1 MTFFFMEL
9 IALSVN
15 HGTHVAR
22 RPPVAIPMYIGR
34 GCCAVISYIPR
45 CSGPRFT
52 VFILAVAFQ
61 RADGYCPLMDGT
73 RSGAPVSAGEA
84 DGRLRVV
91 LVDDETLIRAGLALL
106 LESEPDMVVVGEAGD
121 GRAGVEVVAGLQPDV
136 VVMDIRMPVMDGVAA
151 TRILTS
157 EEFNAGRREAIPV
170 LILTT
175 FNEDEAVHA
184 ALRAGA
190 SGFILKNSAP
200 RILASAIRAL
210 ADGAGWLDPNV
221 TRKLLEEFSNRPEPF
236 LPTPAELDELTR
248 REREVLAAIAVGMN
262 NTQIAAKLFLS
273 EATVKT
279 HVHRILMKLGVADR
293 AQAVAAAYRLGLVK
307 PDGRG

>member
-1 MTFFFMEL
+1 
-9 IALSVN
+9 
-15 HGTHVAR
+15 
-22 RPPVAIPMYIGR
+22 
-34 GCCAVISYIPR
+34 
-45 CSGPRFT
+45 
-52 VFILAVAFQ
+52 
-61 RADGYCPLMDGT
+61 MDGT
-73 RSGAPVSAGEA
+73 RSGAPVPAGEA

-91 LVDDETLIRAGLALL
+91 LVDDEALIRAGLALL
-106 LESEPDMVVVGEAGD
+106 LESEPDIMVVGEASD

-157 EEFNAGRREAIPV
+157 EEFNTGRTEAVPV

-210 ADGAGWLDPNV
+210 ARGAGWLDPNV
-221 TRKLLEEFSNRPEPF
+221 TRKLLEEFSNGAESS

-248 REREVLAAIAVGMN
+248 REREVLAAIARGMN
-262 NTQIAAKLFLS
+262 NAEVAAKLFLS

-307 PDGRG
+307 PDGRS

>member
-1 MTFFFMEL
+1 MGGA
-9 IALSVN
+9 AL
-15 HGTHVAR
+15 A
-22 RPPVAIPMYIGR
+22 
-34 GCCAVISYIPR
+34 
-45 CSGPRFT
+45 
-52 VFILAVAFQ
+52 
-61 RADGYCPLMDGT
+61 AD
-73 RSGAPVSAGEA
+73 EA

-91 LVDDETLIRAGLALL
+91 LVDDEALVRAGLALL

-121 GRAGVEVVAGLQPDV
+121 GRAGVELVAGLQPDV
-136 VVMDIRMPVMDGVAA
+136 VVMDVRMPVMDGVEA
-151 TRILTS
+151 TRILAS

-175 FNEDEAVHA
+175 FNEDDAVHA

-210 ADGAGWLDPNV
+210 AEGAGWLDPNV
-221 TRKLLEEFSNRPEPF
+221 TRKLLEEFASRPEPF
-236 LPTPAELDELTR
+236 LPTPAELAQLTR
-248 REREVLAAIAVGMN
+248 REREVLAAIARGMN
-262 NTQIAAKLFLS
+262 NAEVAGTLFLS

-293 AQAVAAAYRLGLVK
+293 AQAVAVAYRLGLVK

>member
-1 MTFFFMEL
+1 
-9 IALSVN
+9 
-15 HGTHVAR
+15 
-22 RPPVAIPMYIGR
+22 
-34 GCCAVISYIPR
+34 
-45 CSGPRFT
+45 
-52 VFILAVAFQ
+52 
-61 RADGYCPLMDGT
+61 MDGT
-73 RSGAPVSAGEA
+73 RSGAPVPAGEA

-91 LVDDETLIRAGLALL
+91 LVDDEALIRAGLALL
-106 LESEPDMVVVGEAGD
+106 LESEPDIMVVGEASD

-157 EEFNAGRREAIPV
+157 EEFNTGRTEAVPV

-210 ADGAGWLDPNV
+210 ARGAGWLDPNV
-221 TRKLLEEFSNRPEPF
+221 TRKLLEEFSNGAESS

-248 REREVLAAIAVGMN
+248 REREVLAAIARGMN
-262 NTQIAAKLFLS
+262 NAEVAAKLFLS

-307 PDGRG
+307 PDGRR

>member
-1 MTFFFMEL
+1 
-9 IALSVN
+9 
-15 HGTHVAR
+15 
-22 RPPVAIPMYIGR
+22 
-34 GCCAVISYIPR
+34 
-45 CSGPRFT
+45 
-52 VFILAVAFQ
+52 
-61 RADGYCPLMDGT
+61 MDGT
-73 RSGAPVSAGEA
+73 RSGEPGAAGVPAVTAGET
-84 DGRLRVV
+84 DGRVRVV
-91 LVDDETLIRAGLALL
+91 LVDDEALIRAGLALL

-157 EEFNAGRREAIPV
+157 EDFNAGRREAIPV

-210 ADGAGWLDPNV
+210 AEGAGWLDPNV

-248 REREVLAAIAVGMN
+248 REREVLASIARGMSN
-262 NTQIAAKLFLS
+262 SDVAAALFLS

-293 AQAVAAAYRLGLVK
+293 AQAVAAAYRLGLVR

>member
-1 MTFFFMEL
+1 
-9 IALSVN
+9 
-15 HGTHVAR
+15 
-22 RPPVAIPMYIGR
+22 
-34 GCCAVISYIPR
+34 
-45 CSGPRFT
+45 
-52 VFILAVAFQ
+52 
-61 RADGYCPLMDGT
+61 
-73 RSGAPVSAGEA
+73 
-84 DGRLRVV
+84 
-91 LVDDETLIRAGLALL
+91 
-106 LESEPDMVVVGEAGD
+106 
-121 GRAGVEVVAGLQPDV
+121 
-136 VVMDIRMPVMDGVAA
+136 MDGVTA

-157 EEFNAGRREAIPV
+157 EAFNAGGREAIPV

-210 ADGAGWLDPNV
+210 AGGAGWLDPSV
-221 TRKLLEEFSNRPEPF
+221 THKLLEEFSNRPEPL
-236 LPTPAELDELTR
+236 LPTPAELDMLTR
-248 REREVLAAIAVGMN
+248 REREVLAAIARGMN
-262 NTQIAAKLFLS
+262 NADVAGKLFMS

-293 AQAVAAAYRLGLVK
+293 AQAVAVAYRLGLVK

>member
-1 MTFFFMEL
+1 MAHE
-9 IALSVN
+9 A
-15 HGTHVAR
+15 
-22 RPPVAIPMYIGR
+22 
-34 GCCAVISYIPR
+34 
-45 CSGPRFT
+45 
-52 VFILAVAFQ
+52 
-61 RADGYCPLMDGT
+61 
-73 RSGAPVSAGEA
+73 GAPVAGGVAPVPAGEA

-91 LVDDETLIRAGLALL
+91 LVDDEALIRAGLALL
-106 LESEPDMVVVGEAGD
+106 LESEPDMMVVGEAGD

-210 ADGAGWLDPNV
+210 AEGAGWLDPNV
-221 TRKLLEEFSNRPEPF
+221 TRKLLDEFSNRPDPF
-236 LPTPAELDELTR
+236 LPTPAEFDQLTR
-248 REREVLAAIAVGMN
+248 REREVLAAMAAGMN

-293 AQAVAAAYRLGLVK
+293 AQAVAAAYRSGLVK